1 MKFVDAKRYKKQV
14 KDLYREAFPK
24 DEQAPLSFLF
34 FKSGNGRDSFYA
46 VVDKE
51 KFVGLVYTV
60 RIEKLVYVFYLA
72 VKAEERG
79 QGYGGKI
86 LKMVRKL
93 YSDCVITLAIEDT
106 DKTAADNY
114 QQRLERL
121 RFYEKNGYKQLHIK
135 INEAGV
141 DYELLGTETTVTQ
154 ADFLAMMKKYFGS
167 VMFRMIYKR
176 TKIE

>member
-24 DEQAPLSFLF
+24 DEQAPLLFLF

-60 RIEKLVYVFYLA
+60 QIEKLVYVFYLA

-79 QGYGGKI
+79 QGYGGK
-86 LKMVRKL
+86 
-93 YSDCVITLAIEDT
+93 Y
-106 DKTAADNY
+106 
-114 QQRLERL
+114 
-121 RFYEKNGYKQLHIK
+121 
-135 INEAGV
+135 
-141 DYELLGTETTVTQ
+141 
-154 ADFLAMMKKYFGS
+154 
-167 VMFRMIYKR
+167 
-176 TKIE
+176 